1 MYNLVR
7 LALKAMILSL
17 PRNSRYREQFM
28 KNKMDDVLS
37 QAVVEFA
44 RNGLRILSEKY
55 GGDCTLNEARVMVQI
70 IYCHLDGRTCSV
82 TGLHKST
89 GIPIP
94 TVSRAVANLQREGWL
109 SDSPDPDDGRKRIIS
124 FGPRSLENTL
134 DDIEWSVQWVKE
146 FRKNG
151 LPG

>member
-1 MYNLVR
+1 MT
-7 LALKAMILSL
+7 
-17 PRNSRYREQFM
+17 
-28 KNKMDDVLS
+28 NKMDDMMA
-37 QAVVEFA
+37 QAVIEFA
-44 RNGLRILSEKY
+44 RNGLKILSEKY

-70 IYCHLDGRTCSV
+70 IHCHLDGRTCSV
-82 TGLHKST
+82 TGLHKAT

-109 SDSPDPDDGRKRIIS
+109 SERQDPSDGRKRIIS
-124 FGPRSLENTL
+124 FGPRSEESTP
-134 DDIEWSVQWVKE
+134 DDIGRSVQWIKD

>member
-1 MYNLVR
+1 MT
-7 LALKAMILSL
+7 
-17 PRNSRYREQFM
+17 
-28 KNKMDDVLS
+28 NKVDDLMA
-37 QAVVEFA
+37 QAVIEFA
-44 RNGLRILSEKY
+44 RNGLKILSEKY

-70 IYCHLDGRTCSV
+70 IRCHLDGRSCSV
-82 TGLHKST
+82 TGLHKVT

-109 SDSPDPDDGRKRIIS
+109 SERQDPTDGRKRIIS
-124 FGPRSLENTL
+124 FGPRSEESTP
-134 DDIEWSVQWVKE
+134 DDIGRSVQWIKD

>member
-1 MYNLVR
+1 
-7 LALKAMILSL
+7 
-17 PRNSRYREQFM
+17 M
-28 KNKMDDVLS
+28 KQKMDELMS

-44 RNGLRILSEKY
+44 RNGLRVLSEKY

-82 TGLHKST
+82 TGLHKAT

-94 TVSRAVANLQREGWL
+94 TVSRCVANLQREGWL
-109 SDSPDPDDGRKRIIS
+109 SDSPDPDDGRKRKIG
-124 FGPRSLENTL
+124 FGPRSEAKTL
-134 DDIEWSVQWVKE
+134 DDIDEAVQWVKE
-146 FRKNG
+146 FRKKG